1 MVPAKYD
8 HLSDELLDDNESS
21 DSVRLLLKNINSLN
35 GVAELNPLLEQSL
48 SVIEKVMHVEAS
60 SLMLLDESGG
70 ELIISMPSGTVRRK
84 NQGNHLAKGTGVRG
98 WVLEHAEPYF
108 TNAPSSDEHFAGDIS
123 DDITTENILCVP
135 MVDSDGAV
143 FGMLQAINRND
154 KQGFQDHDIPVFEAL
169 SNHVAMAIERTREF
183 DQLQQQ
189 LDEKEVMLTEIHHRL
204 KNNLFTI
211 TALIEMELTEVE
223 DETALRVLKKT
234 SARINAMTSVHDL
247 LYGSGLGKTINMDR
261 YLERI
266 TEKIAETLSHASQD
280 VSISV
285 EALDIQLDTERAMSC
300 GLLLN
305 EMIMNC
311 YKHAFKKR
319 SQDGQIKVELSDA
332 EDGYIM
338 LRVSDNG
345 DGVGDDFTLGHSD
358 TVGGW
363 LIDVLVKRLDGTIDI
378 DRRNGTSCVIYFKK

>member
-35 GVAELNPLLEQSL
+35 GVAELKPLLEQSL
-48 SVIEKVMHVEAS
+48 SVIEKVMHVESS

-84 NQGNHLAKGTGVRG
+84 NKGNHLAKGTGVRG

-169 SNHVAMAIERTREF
+169 SNHVAMAIERTREL

-305 EMIMNC
+305 EMVMNC

-319 SQDGQIKVELSDA
+319 SQDGQINVELSDA
-332 EDGYIM
+332 EDGYIT